1 MGKCIVICFC
11 GKIFGKFL
19 VLGNLTCAQETQ
31 WLYVPVATWW
41 TWTMYIII
49 CSSNWITPNTAQAS
63 VDYRRVGRSMFCHA
77 ILITRIP
84 WVHVCTHYTSV
95 IFEVPTGNNTSDL
108 EPKTFKKC
116 SHKKNTSQCPW
127 WEEEIKVS
135 PGLKDLV
142 LPWWIGVRI
151 FDEGEICAVETA
163 QSNNAL
169 LCIV

>member
-1 MGKCIVICFC
+1 MYCDLFLWENFLKVFGSGQSDMCSGNSMTICTSC
-11 GKIFGKFL
+11 
-19 VLGNLTCAQETQ
+19 
-31 WLYVPVATWW
+31 YVVNVNNVH
-41 TWTMYIII
+41 I

-84 WVHVCTHYTSV
+84 WVHVCVHYTSV
-95 IFEVPTGNNTSDL
+95 IVEVPRGNNTSDL